1 MKRLFAFL
9 PPGLITVTA
18 LLACSRAAHAPAA
31 VGVEHS
37 SRGHT
42 AAEVRFMS
50 GMIRHHA
57 QALVMA
63 GWAPTHEASPAV
75 RVLSERIVVGQRDE
89 ITLMQRWLRDRR
101 APIPEVDSVHSRTPG
116 MDHSMHMPGMLT
128 AEQLAQLDD
137 ARGAEFDRLFLTFM
151 IQHHQG
157 ALTMVR
163 QLLEVPGAAE
173 DDALFKFV
181 SDLNADQ
188 TIEIERMHAML
199 KRGAP
204 AGRSP

>member
-157 ALTMVR
+157 AIAMVNNMFGTAGSGE
-163 QLLEVPGAAE
+163 Q
-173 DDALFKFV
+173 
-181 SDLNADQ
+181 SDLHSFANDVNADQ
-188 TIEIERMHAML
+188 SAEIDLMRILMSSTQTPGS
-199 KRGAP
+199 R
-204 AGRSP
+204 